1 MHCKVTSSLSDAHN
15 QICDDACTHRVP
27 LLGEVISIM
36 DEEVTPIHMDE
47 GPQGQVLGP
56 VALLPH
62 QLLARVCHMEVLHR
76 CFAFSNL
83 HSCRQRILHTACL

>member
-1 MHCKVTSSLSDAHN
+1 MVVQWRWCHSFGT
-15 QICDDACTHRVP
+15 TYRVP

-36 DEEVTPIHMDE
+36 DEEVTPVHMDE

-62 QLLARVCHMEVLHR
+62 QLLASASHMEVLQ
-76 CFAFSNL
+76 S
-83 HSCRQRILHTACL
+83 

>member
-1 MHCKVTSSLSDAHN
+1 
-15 QICDDACTHRVP
+15 
-27 LLGEVISIM
+27 M
-36 DEEVTPIHMDE
+36 DEEVTPIYMDE

-62 QLLARVCHMEVLHR
+62 QLLPTVGHVEVLHW

-83 HSCRQRILHTACL
+83 HSCRHWILHTA

>member
-1 MHCKVTSSLSDAHN
+1 LQQLQLLAMQWQSCCYFGK
-15 QICDDACTHRVP
+15 THRVP

-36 DEEVTPIHMDE
+36 DEEVTSIHMDE

-62 QLLARVCHMEVLHR
+62 QLLASASHVEVLQ
-76 CFAFSNL
+76 S
-83 HSCRQRILHTACL
+83 